1 MARYLIVTGDT
12 GEGLEIYY
20 CLYRAREDGSEAHV
34 AGPSR
39 QVIRSVVH
47 DFEPGWD
54 TYIEKPSYRVN
65 VDLAFSEVDPARYDA
80 VILPGGRAPEFIRND
95 PDVQRIVRHFLQTG
109 KTVAAICHGP
119 QVLTAM
125 NEARG
130 RRLAAYPPL
139 KTDIENAGGTFVDEA
154 VVVDGNVVSSRGW
167 PDLSE
172 FMRETVKMVSARQPV
187 GV

>member
-39 QVIRSVVH
+39 QVIRAVVH

-54 TYIEKPSYRVN
+54 TYIEKPSYRVS

-95 PDVQRIVRHFLQTG
+95 PDVQRIVRHFLESG
-109 KTVAAICHGP
+109 KPVAAICHGP
-119 QVLTAM
+119 QILTAM

-139 KTDIENAGGTFVDEA
+139 STDIENAGGTFVDEA
-154 VVVDGNVVSSRGW
+154 VVVDGTVISSRGW

-172 FMRETVKMVSARQPV
+172 FMRETVRMVSARQPV

>member
-1 MARYLIVTGDT
+1 MTRYLIVTGDT

-54 TYIEKPSYRVN
+54 TYIEKPSYRVP
-65 VDLAFSEVDPARYDA
+65 VDLAFGEVQPEQYDV
-80 VILPGGRAPEFIRND
+80 VILPGGRAPEVIRND
-95 PDVQRIVRHFLQTG
+95 ADVQRIVHHFLDAG
-109 KTVAAICHGP
+109 KPVAAICHGP

-125 NEARG
+125 NEVRG
-130 RRLAAYPPL
+130 RRLTAYPPL
-139 KTDIENAGGTFVDEA
+139 KTDIENAGGHFVDEE
-154 VVVDGNVVSSRGW
+154 VVVDGTLITSRGW
-167 PDLSE
+167 PDLSP
-172 FMRETVKMVSARQPV
+172 FMREVVKLVAARQPV